1 MAQVQVL
8 IRELIFHELCSVA
21 KKKGKTIFDVIGK
34 DPMLGKI
41 EGRRKGQ
48 QRMRW
53 LDGIIDSTGMSL
65 EQTLGNG
72 KGRGSLACYRPWG
85 CKHSDT
91 TEQPNNNKGETVL
104 RTR

>member
-1 MAQVQVL
+1 
-8 IRELIFHELCSVA
+8 
-21 KKKGKTIFDVIGK
+21 
-34 DPMLGKI
+34 MLGKI

-53 LDGIIDSTGMSL
+53 LNGIIDSMGMSL

-72 KGRGSLACYRPWG
+72 KGQGSLACYSPWG
-85 CKHSDT
+85 CKDSDT

-104 RTR
+104 RTL